1 MRTFQA
7 IFPRLLSALL
17 FTLVAGGCSREGNK
31 STLLDRA
38 NNYFKAGEYDSAR
51 IEYLNLLR
59 LDPQNATAIER
70 LGTIWFE
77 DGAPL
82 RALPFLAKSREL
94 APNNL
99 NCRTKLAKA
108 LMAVGDVPNARKEAI
123 AILDRDPAND
133 DTIIL
138 LADTALTPQEV
149 ADTEKRLQNFSGR
162 DKALLDLASAS
173 LSTRK
178 GDLAGA
184 EEAVRRALDR
194 NGKLA
199 SAHLTMAGLM
209 LLRGNPAEVARE
221 LQAAGELAP
230 VRSTPRLKYA
240 EFKANHGAQAQAAA
254 MLKEMTRQAPDFLPA
269 WELLARMAYRQTK
282 YDESLALLENIF
294 NRDPLNLEGRL
305 LESDVNLAKGE
316 VRLALEGLKRV
327 DRVYPHVPII
337 KCQLARAYLHDDDPT
352 QAIVALNQ
360 ALARNPDYK
369 DAILLLGQA
378 NLRMGAP
385 QPVIASMQSFLKK
398 HPEAMQARVVLA
410 AAYRSAGDLD
420 GAAATFRD
428 QINSSPRS
436 AQPYLGLG
444 LILREQDRMT
454 EARQAFEKAHDLE
467 PGNAEPV
474 QRLVELDIAN
484 RDFTSAFQEVKRQ
497 FKTTSGSADAEFL
510 EGKIYLAQGDFDRAE
525 VSLLKA
531 LELDPTNRDAYDLLI
546 YTYLGANRL
555 GDALSRLNNLFSK
568 QPDNVRLLMLSGLI
582 YEKMNRFADARDAY
596 EKLLS
601 LKADFEAA
609 LNNLACLY
617 ADRLNQLDKAYD
629 LARKAWALEP
639 GAAAI
644 ADTLGWILYK
654 RADYERALA
663 LLKESAAKLPNNP
676 EVQVHLGVAFYMMG
690 QMDAAR
696 AALRRA
702 VDVPSEFPG
711 KQDALRRLAVLGKD
725 SSALETPPIEK
736 LESALK
742 EQPDDVVVRL
752 LLGDAY
758 AKQGEFAH
766 AAEAYEEAVKINHQL
781 LPGFIRLQNLY
792 AGPLGNKGKA
802 TEFATRVRELAPDG
816 PQAASPSAV
825 GNF

>member
-17 FTLVAGGCSREGNK
+17 LTLVAGGCSREGNK
-31 STLLDRA
+31 SGLLDRA

-59 LDPQNATAIER
+59 LDPQNATAIEQ

-77 DGAPL
+77 DGVPF
-82 RALPFLAKSREL
+82 RALPFLVKSREL

-108 LMAVGDVPNARKEAI
+108 FMAVGDLPNARKEAT
-123 AILDRDPAND
+123 AILDQDPVND
-133 DTIIL
+133 DAIIL
-138 LADTALTPQEV
+138 LADTAVTPQEL
-149 ADTEKRLQNFSGR
+149 ADTEKRLQSSAGR
-162 DKALLDLASAS
+162 DNASLDLAWAS

-184 EEAVRRALDR
+184 QEAVGRALARD
-194 NGKLA
+194 GKLA

-209 LLRGNPAEVARE
+209 LLRGNPAQAALEF
-221 LQAAGELAP
+221 QAAGELAP

-240 EFKANHGAQAQAAA
+240 EFKANSGAQAQAAA
-254 MLKEMTRQAPDFLPA
+254 MLKEMSRQAPDFLPA
-269 WELLARMAYRQTK
+269 WELLARIAYTQKK

-305 LESDVNLAKGE
+305 LKSDVNLAKGE
-316 VRLALEGLKRV
+316 VRLALEGLDRL
-327 DRVYPHVPII
+327 DRVYPHVPVI
-337 KCQLARAYLHDDDPT
+337 KCQLARAYLQNDDPT
-352 QAIVALNQ
+352 KAIVALNQ
-360 ALARNPDYK
+360 AVARNPDYK
-369 DAILLLGQA
+369 DAILLLGEA
-378 NLRMGAP
+378 NLQMGDP
-385 QPVIASMQSFLKK
+385 QTVVASMHSFLKK
-398 HPEAMQARVVLA
+398 HPEVMQARVVLA

-420 GAAATFRD
+420 GAAATFRE
-428 QINSSPRS
+428 QINSSPRI
-436 AQPYLGLG
+436 AQPYIGLG
-444 LILREQDRMT
+444 LILREQGRLT

-467 PGNAEPV
+467 PGNAAPV

-484 RDFTSAFQEVKRQ
+484 RDFASAFQEVKRQ

-510 EGKIYLAQGDFDRAE
+510 EGKIYLAQGDFDRTEA
-525 VSLLKA
+525 SLLKA
-531 LELDPTNRDAYDLLI
+531 LELDPTNKDAYGLLI
-546 YTYLGANRL
+546 YTYLGANKL
-555 GDALSRLNNLFSK
+555 SDALSRLNSLLTK
-568 QPDNVRLLMLSGLI
+568 QPGNVRLLMLSGLI
-582 YEKMNRFADARDAY
+582 YEKMNQFSNARDAY

-601 LKADFEAA
+601 LKPDFEAA

-617 ADRLNQLDKAYD
+617 ADKLDQLDKAYD
-629 LARKAWALEP
+629 LARKGRALEP
-639 GAAAI
+639 GAGAI

-676 EVQVHLGVAFYMMG
+676 EVQWHLGMALYMMG

-696 AALRRA
+696 AALGRA
-702 VDVPSEFPG
+702 VDGPSEFPG

-725 SSALETPPIEK
+725 SSASGRPPIDK

-758 AKQGEFAH
+758 AKQGEFAQ
-766 AAEAYEEAVKINHQL
+766 AAEAYERAVKINHQL
-781 LPGFIRLQNLY
+781 LPGFIRLQKLY
-792 AGPLGNKGKA
+792 AGPLGNKEKA
-802 TEFATRVRELAPDG
+802 TEFAAKVRELAPDG
-816 PQAASPSAV
+816 SQSPSAV